1 MSETEETVEPP
12 EKMESTP
19 AAEENYQEKYLR
31 LLAEGENM
39 RKRLQKERQD
49 FARLSVEQMAADFL
63 PAMDNLEQALKF
75 ADQMSPEVKNWAM
88 GFRMILSQMQD
99 VLTQHGILPFDS
111 IGKPFDPHLHEAVE
125 MVATD
130 EHPRGIVVREMV
142 RGYRSRERTV
152 RAARVAV
159 SKALEQEEP
168 KPE

>member
-12 EKMESTP
+12 EKIENP
-19 AAEENYQEKYLR
+19 LDEEDYQEKYLR

-39 RKRLQKERQD
+39 RKRLLKERQD

-88 GFRMILSQMQD
+88 GFSMILAQMQD
-99 VLTQHGILPFDS
+99 VLTQHGILPFES
-111 IGKPFDPHLHEAVE
+111 VGKPFDPHLHEAIE

-130 EHPRGIVVREMV
+130 ECPSGTVVKEMV

-159 SKALEQEEP
+159 SKDLEQKEP